1 MTSLRTELWRWMIG
15 LLASVGLATAA
26 ISYWDAGN
34 EARRF
39 FDQQLRL
46 IALNADIT
54 GKAQIAAPRDNA
66 PHDPEDDFVVQVW
79 DAQGHPRQTRAP
91 GPDIPRG
98 TVTGF
103 RDVNGASGHWRTY
116 TLVTRGDT
124 IQVSQ
129 QIVVREELATD
140 AALRSLYPLAIIIPL
155 SWLVLGLVI
164 NRVLGKLDTLAA
176 ALNRRQVLDRRPLPT
191 DGTPKELMPFVAAV
205 NEALAEQGRF
215 VSAAAHTLRTPLTAL
230 QIQVTNLRHALGSTD
245 APARLDDLER
255 GVKRAIEL
263 ARKLLRLGRS
273 KERASKA
280 ITPLDLADI
289 VRSVVAELLPLSDQ
303 KHLDVGVTRSDA
315 CLVLAEPEDLRTLIG
330 NLLENAIHY
339 TPPQGT
345 IDLSV
350 IASEDSVT
358 LEICDTGPG
367 IPEDEIERVFAPF
380 HRLGSQ
386 RVEGTGLGLSIVAS
400 IVERYGAAV
409 KLTNRTGD
417 RGLAAEAVFARYKP
431 AAAPHSALSLAR

>member
-15 LLASVGLATAA
+15 LLASVGLVTAA
-26 ISYWDAGN
+26 ISYWDMGN

-54 GKAQIAAPRDNA
+54 AKAKIAAPRDNA

-79 DAQGHPRQTRAP
+79 DAQGHPRQTHAP

-103 RDVNGASGHWRTY
+103 RDVNGPSGHWRTY
-116 TLVTRGDT
+116 TLVTGSDT
-124 IQVSQ
+124 VQVSQ

-155 SWLVLGLVI
+155 SWLILGIVI

-176 ALNRRQVLDRRPLPT
+176 ALNRRQVMDQRPLPAE
-191 DGTPKELMPFVAAV
+191 GTPKELMPFVTAV

-215 VSAAAHTLRTPLTAL
+215 ISAAAHTLRTPLTAL
-230 QIQVTNLRHALGSTD
+230 QIQVTNLRHALGSAD

-263 ARKLLRLGRS
+263 ARQLLRLGRS
-273 KERASKA
+273 KERPQA
-280 ITPLDLADI
+280 ITPVDLADI
-289 VRSVVAELLPLSDQ
+289 VRSVVAELLPLPDQ
-303 KHLDVGVTRSDA
+303 KHLDVGVIRSDA
-315 CLVLAEPEDLRTLIG
+315 GLVLVEREDLRTLIG

-339 TPPQGT
+339 TPPQGR

-350 IASEDSVT
+350 IAGEESLT

-380 HRLGSQ
+380 HRLASQ
-386 RVEGTGLGLSIVAS
+386 QVEGTGLGLSIVAS
-400 IVERYGAAV
+400 IAERYGATV

-417 RGLAAEAVFARYKP
+417 RGLAAKAVFARYKP